1 MRITFGVIFLAII
14 YPTRAGWRD
23 LPPTIIEE
31 EPEEFS
37 VLLGPEE
44 QKDSIPNYPEP
55 TFEEKREFM
64 EKVEDLFK
72 YIEDWKR
79 ANPNWE
85 QEEREEDERE
95 R

>member
-1 MRITFGVIFLAII
+1 MLITFSVIFLAII
-14 YPTRAGWRD
+14 DPAKAGWRD
-23 LPPTIIEE
+23 QPPTIIEE

-44 QKDSIPNYPEP
+44 KKDSIPNYPEP
-55 TFEEKREFM
+55 TFQEKKEFM

-72 YIEDWKR
+72 YIDDWKK

-85 QEEREEDERE
+85 KEEMEEDERE
-95 R
+95 N